1 MGSGYVAF
9 IVTAT
14 GKATLTDGTNHN
26 EAEDRSDQ
34 PGDRLARTVLN
45 SLSANIA
52 ILDRQG
58 TILETNRAWG
68 HFARQNQM
76 AGPHDSVGSNYLAI
90 CDHTRGEESEVALQ
104 VAAGIR
110 AVINGD
116 TREFMLDYPCH
127 SPTEEHWYYVR
138 AIRVAGDD
146 PIRVVVSH
154 EEITALKQAE
164 RALRVRE
171 RERDRLRLALE
182 LAMEVQQALL
192 PRKTPIFPGID
203 LAGRSIYCDETGGD
217 YYDFFRFDP
226 ADSKALGVVIGDVS
240 GHGVS
245 SALLMAAVRAS
256 LRQRAAMPGGLSNI
270 LGDVNRLLSR
280 DLVASDQFITLFFVG
295 LAPDAERVTWVRAG
309 HEPGLLYH
317 ASEGSFEWLKGDGV
331 AMGLDESAV
340 FAENE
345 SANLASGDILVLV
358 TDGIGEARNHSGIMF
373 GKQRLQEQVRQH
385 ADRSATFIRD
395 AILDDVRAFI
405 APAEIEDDM
414 TLVVVKIL

>member
-1 MGSGYVAF
+1 MS
-9 IVTAT
+9 
-14 GKATLTDGTNHN
+14 DRDNQN
-26 EAEDRSDQ
+26 ESEDHRDN
-34 PGDRLARTVLN
+34 PGDRLAQTVLN

-52 ILDRQG
+52 ILDRHG

-68 HFARQNQM
+68 RYARQNQM
-76 AGPHDSVGSNYLAI
+76 AGPHDSVGSNYLDI
-90 CDHTRGEESEVALQ
+90 CDHTRGEESEVARQ

-127 SPTEEHWYYVR
+127 SPTEEHWYYLR
-138 AIRVAGDD
+138 AIRVAGED
-146 PIRVVVSH
+146 PIRIVVSH

-164 RALRVRE
+164 RALRIQE

-192 PRKTPIFPGID
+192 PRQTPRFPGIE

-217 YYDFFRFDP
+217 YYDFIRFGP
-226 ADSKALGVVIGDVS
+226 ADSEALGIVIGDVS

-256 LRQRAAMPGGLSNI
+256 LRQRAAMPGALSTI

-280 DLVASDQFITLFFVG
+280 DLIASDQFITLLFIG
-295 LAPDAERVTWVRAG
+295 LAPEAKRMTWVRAG

-317 ASEGSFEWLKGDGV
+317 AQEDAFEWLKGDGV
-331 AMGLDESAV
+331 ALGLDENAV
-340 FAENE
+340 YIENE
-345 SANLASGDILVLV
+345 SLDLASGDILVLV
-358 TDGIGEARNHSGIMF
+358 TDGVGEARNQSGTMF
-373 GKQRLQEQVRQH
+373 GKQRLQKLVRGN
-385 ADRSATFIRD
+385 ADRSAQYLRD
-395 AILDDVRAFI
+395 AILDNVRQFI
-405 APAEIEDDM
+405 APAAIEDDM
-414 TLVVVKIL
+414 TLVVAKIL